1 MKIELNKISNS
12 FEVCELT
19 NISEIV
25 YEGKNLID
33 SDNAEKQLL
42 IATSKAV
49 AELCSG
55 LASLME
61 NEYTR
66 KYLHDSAEDLYT
78 SIKLV
83 EMTEHNRKRKE
94 KKCGK

>member
-1 MKIELNKISNS
+1 MKIEYNEVLNS

-19 NISEIV
+19 NTSEIV

-49 AELCSG
+49 AEMCSG

-61 NEYTR
+61 NEYVR
-66 KYLHDSAEDLYT
+66 KYLHDSADELYAQ
-78 SIKLV
+78 IKHV
-83 EMTEHNRKRKE
+83 EKSNKRKE
-94 KKCGK
+94 RK